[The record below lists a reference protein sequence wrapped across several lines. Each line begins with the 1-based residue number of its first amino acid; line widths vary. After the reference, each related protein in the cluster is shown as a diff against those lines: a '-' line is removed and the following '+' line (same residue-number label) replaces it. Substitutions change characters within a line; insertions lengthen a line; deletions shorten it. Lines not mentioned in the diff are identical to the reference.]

1 MQLRRIGLALF
12 LGLLALLLVPVIGTG
27 TSQVA
32 PAGLSEGETYE
43 LTPIRIEQPVQ
54 EGCADK
60 VLIRTLRATS
70 TSIIDNVDPLLLRG
84 LSFGSAGG
92 EPA

>member
-43 LTPIRIEQPVQ
+43 LTPIRIEV
-54 EGCADK
+54 
-60 VLIRTLRATS
+60 RATFN
-70 TSIIDNVDPLLLRG
+70 SIAASVDPLLLRG
-84 LSFGSAGG
+84 LSFGGAGG